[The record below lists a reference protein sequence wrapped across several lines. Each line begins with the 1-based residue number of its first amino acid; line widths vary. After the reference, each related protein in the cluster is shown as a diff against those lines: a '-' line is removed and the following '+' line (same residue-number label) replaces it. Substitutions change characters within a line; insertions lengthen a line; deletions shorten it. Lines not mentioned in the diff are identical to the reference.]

1 MIHVTHYFQ
10 GIEEVSPSIWRWIY
24 MATVVAPI
32 AGPTLTY
39 GMILLGIF
47 LLSIVFIHAY
57 KNIIIGKKPIEI
69 VELGRETIRRSSTL
83 IIDCSHKLLPHRD
96 TAYQPLDSNLANS
109 LEDDPEFEEV
119 HHLKRLE
126 LSQSLD
132 EFKRIKKEFVKS
144 HFNLNEAERESL
156 IDSDNS
162 FIQSEL
168 RRCNVLNLYE
178 D

>member
-1 MIHVTHYFQ
+1 MIHVTYYFQ

-24 MATVVAPI
+24 LATVVAPI

-47 LLSIVFIHAY
+47 ILSIVFVKAY
-57 KNIIIGKKPIEI
+57 KNIVIGKNPNEI
-69 VELGRETIRRSSTL
+69 VELGRETIRRGSTL
-83 IIDCSHKLLPHRD
+83 IIDCSHKLLPHKE
-96 TAYQPLDSNLANS
+96 TAYHPLDSNLSNS
-109 LEDDPEFEEV
+109 AEDYPEFEEV
-119 HHLKRLE
+119 HHLRRLE

-132 EFKRIKKEFVKS
+132 ELKRIKNEFVKS
-144 HFNLNEAERESL
+144 HFNLHEAERESL
-156 IDSDNS
+156 IHSDNS